1 MRQTFRPRIK
11 KRSAVVLALATAGA
25 LSLAGVAQAAQSS
38 TASFTFTPSDVPT
51 NTFQAGGI
59 NLHTHT
65 TYGPPAP
72 TYRLTRTEFN
82 FDNDFKF
89 NPNVTPKCNPAQ
101 LTSSDDLASAM
112 AKCGPSR
119 VGNGTGHVIAFG
131 VTARA
136 CVLLFNGTPDAAGRP
151 TVVLFIRALTT
162 SPYSFSCA
170 SPSTNHGGN
179 VTFELQ
185 GIFRTS
191 PLGGDY
197 AKRLDIDISPIGFMV
212 TDINLT
218 MRRSSY
224 ISARCNDPNHLWNLQ
239 TKFTYGTSPNT
250 ATQTVNSTQT
260 CS

>member
-1 MRQTFRPRIK
+1 MHQRFRIG
-11 KRSAVVLALATAGA
+11 KRSAIVLALATAGA
-25 LSLAGVAQAAQSS
+25 FSLAGVALAAQSS
-38 TASFTFTPSDVPT
+38 TVSFAFTPSNVPT

-65 TYGPPAP
+65 TYTAPAL
-72 TYRLTRTEFN
+72 RLTRTQFN
-82 FDNDFKF
+82 FDNDFRF
-89 NPNVTPKCNPAQ
+89 DPSVTPKCNPAQ
-101 LTSSDDLASAM
+101 LTGSDDLASAM

-131 VTARA
+131 VTARG
-136 CVLLFNGTPDAAGRP
+136 CVLVFNGTPDPAGRP
-151 TVVLFIRALTT
+151 RVVLFIRALTT

-179 VTFELQ
+179 ATFEVQ
-185 GIFRTS
+185 GTFRTS

-197 AKRLDIDISPIGFMV
+197 GRQLDIDISPIGFLV

-218 MRRSSY
+218 MRRGNY
-224 ISARCNDPNHLWNLQ
+224 ISARCNDPFRVWDLQ
-239 TKFTYGTSPNT
+239 TKFTYGTSSNT
-250 ATQTVNSTQT
+250 QTQTVNSTQT